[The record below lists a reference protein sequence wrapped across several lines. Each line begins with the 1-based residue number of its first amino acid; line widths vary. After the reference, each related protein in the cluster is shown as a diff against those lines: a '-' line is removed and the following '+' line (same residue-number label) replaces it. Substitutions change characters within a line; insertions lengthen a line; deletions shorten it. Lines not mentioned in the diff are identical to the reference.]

1 MAGATLTIEYFGYVD
16 KATLTIEYLEYV
28 DKATLTIGSYFD
40 NSKER
45 NISAMSVRLL

>member
-1 MAGATLTIEYFGYVD
+1 MEYFDHVD

-28 DKATLTIGSYFD
+28 DKATLTIGGYFD

-45 NISAMSVRLL
+45 NISAMLVRLL